1 MLIFAIDDEPRA
13 LLKLHKTIALAA
25 PEAEIQDF
33 PLGTAAI
40 EAIETRG
47 LRPDIVF
54 SDIRMPKKLDGMM
67 LAVRLKMA
75 SPDSRIVFVTGYT
88 DYALEAFQVHASGYV
103 LKPVQEDRIREEIEH
118 ALPPIEPAKDRLF
131 IQCFGQFEV
140 YWQHKPLM
148 FGRKQSKELLAFLV
162 DRQGAACTAEEIA
175 IALWEDE
182 SDMSA
187 MKHRLR
193 SLLSDLKVT
202 LSEIGMEDILLRRSG
217 QLAIRRDLV
226 DCDYFRMLDGDMQA
240 ANAFRGEYMRQYSW
254 AEMTTAE
261 MSFRDANKNAVS
273 IKTSL

>member
-13 LLKLHKTIALAA
+13 LLKLHKTIAQAA

-33 PLGTAAI
+33 LLGTAAI
-40 EAIETRG
+40 EAIETLE
-47 LRPDIVF
+47 LRPDVVF
-54 SDIRMPKKLDGMM
+54 SDIRMPKLDGLA
-67 LAVRLKMA
+67 LAVRLKQA
-75 SPDSRIVFVTGYT
+75 SPDSKIVFVTGYT

-103 LKPVQEDRIREEIEH
+103 LKPVQESRIREEIEH
-118 ALPPIEPAKDRLF
+118 AVPPIEPKEDKLF

-140 YWQHKPLM
+140 YWQRKPLM

-162 DRQGAACTAEEIA
+162 DRQGAACTAEEVA
-175 IALWEDE
+175 TALWENE

-202 LSEIGMEDILLRRSG
+202 LGEIGMEDILLRRSG

-261 MSFRDANKNAVS
+261 MSFRGH
-273 IKTSL
+273 